1 MKHLLYLSIDI
12 PAIDFYLKASSLY
25 LLQIANADFATLSDG
40 GEVITSPRLAAY
52 NGTET
57 HLPYHKHHPTL
68 LISQQGSFLHCFI
81 QIQNTNT
88 KYKYKFKYEIQMQT
102 KWN

>member
-88 KYKYKFKYEIQMQT
+88 KYK
-102 KWN
+102 